1 MAVFGIRPK
10 EGDKYFVIYLK
21 YLWIFVFVFF
31 LFTMNLFAVS
41 ISLQCN
47 KNESIF
53 FRIVSAMFAFFFG
66 LVYIALNYFSY
77 RISILKARCQFKKD
91 DNPFSFPFSRQPV
104 PSHNAG

>member
-10 EGDKYFVIYLK
+10 EGDSYFVIYLK

-66 LVYIALNYFSY
+66 LVYIALNYFTY
-77 RISILKARCQFKKD
+77 RIKIKKEYCQFNK
-91 DNPFSFPFSRQPV
+91 DNPFPFSTK
-104 PSHNAG
+104 